1 MNLELF
7 PRARLAHTGTP
18 LERLARLGNVI
29 GVNLYVK
36 RDDCTGLALGGNKAR
51 KLDFLMGEAL
61 QLGADTVLTS
71 GAMQSNHVRQTAA
84 AASKL
89 GLRCIVLLEQ
99 KFPQFEQPYSD
110 SGNVLLDRLLGA
122 EVRLFPAG
130 TDMLMQLDVA
140 AAAVRAESGHPYVIP
155 VGGSNPVGTLG
166 YVECAYEIAAQAR
179 AIDLRI
185 DHLVH
190 ATGSAGTQAGL
201 VLGFAMQNLHTRV
214 LGISVGAAREEQEA
228 RVHALASATAEQLL
242 RQPHWALQPQA
253 IEVDAE
259 YVGAGYGNPTPA
271 MQDALRLAAQTEGLV
286 LDPVYT
292 GKAMAAL
299 IAHARGGRF
308 HPGDNVV
315 FLHTGGAP
323 GLFGYSVALK
333 SLRASSH

>member
-1 MNLELF
+1 MNLESF
-7 PRARLAHTGTP
+7 PRVQLAHLGTP
-18 LERLARLGNVI
+18 LESLGRLGEVL
-29 GVNLYVK
+29 GANLYVK

-61 QLGADTVLTS
+61 QLGADTVLTC

-89 GLRCIVLLEQ
+89 GLRCVVLLEQ
-99 KFPQFEQPYSD
+99 KFPQLGEPYSD

-122 EVRLFPAG
+122 TVRSFPAG
-130 TDMLMQLDVA
+130 TDMTAQLDA
-140 AAAVRAESGHPYVIP
+140 AADSVRAEGGRPYIIP

-166 YVECAYEIAAQAR
+166 YIKCAFEIAAQAR
-179 AIDLRI
+179 AIGLRI

-201 VLGFAMQNLHTRV
+201 VLGFALQNLGTRV
-214 LGISVGAAREEQEA
+214 LGISVGAARDVQEA
-228 RVHALASATAEQLL
+228 KVHALAAVTAERLGL
-242 RQPHWALQPQA
+242 PGGILQRA
-253 IEVDAE
+253 SIEVDADQ
-259 YVGAGYGNPTPA
+259 VGPGYGHTTCA

-299 IAHARGGRF
+299 IAHVRHGRF
-308 HPGDNVV
+308 GHGDNIV

-323 GLFGYSVALK
+323 GLFGYSAALE
-333 SLRASSH
+333 SSPFSSH

>member
-1 MNLELF
+1 MDLESF
-7 PRARLAHTGTP
+7 PRVRLAHLRTPLEP
-18 LERLARLGNVI
+18 LERLGKVLGA
-29 GVNLYVK
+29 NLYVK

-51 KLDFLMGEAL
+51 KLDFLLGEAL
-61 QLGADTVLTS
+61 QLRADTVLTC

-84 AASKL
+84 AASRL

-99 KFPQFEQPYSD
+99 KFPQFGEPYCD

-122 EVRLFPAG
+122 TVRSFPAG
-130 TDMLMQLDVA
+130 TDMTAQLHA
-140 AAAVRAESGHPYVIP
+140 AAGSVRAEGGRPYIIP

-166 YVECAYEIAAQAR
+166 YVECAFEIAAQAR
-179 AIDLRI
+179 AMGLRI

-201 VLGFAMQNLHTRV
+201 VLGFAMQELGTRV
-214 LGISVGAAREEQEA
+214 LGISVGAARDVQEA
-228 RVHALASATAEQLL
+228 RVHALAAATAERLL
-242 RQPHWALQPQA
+242 GLSRGVLQRSS
-253 IEVDAE
+253 IEVDAGH
-259 YVGAGYGNPTPA
+259 VGAGYGHPTSA

-299 IAHARGGRF
+299 IANVDSGRF
-308 HPGDNVV
+308 RRGDNIV

-323 GLFGYSVALK
+323 GLFGYSAALE
-333 SLRASSH
+333 SPLPSSH